1 MLFQS
6 FALIENKIME
16 YDLKLALEYEKE
28 MRRKNKMAL
37 YKQTLQGYKDIKCS
51 EEEILV
57 GEQA

>member
-1 MLFQS
+1 M
-6 FALIENKIME
+6 K
-16 YDLKLALEYEKE
+16 KE